1 MAVTLTRFKIAE
13 GKDQVASLATV
24 AGLTTAEMRRVDYEY
39 TIAEGDTANV
49 ARIQR
54 EITLE
59 YSPPGAPPNSATI
72 DFYDWGQ
79 KDVTVRFTYTAK
91 GAAVET
97 TYNMIVLD
105 IRLIMELADKD
116 RYKITLGMTNE
127 ELAKHRSAAT

>member
-79 KDVTVRFTYTAK
+79 K